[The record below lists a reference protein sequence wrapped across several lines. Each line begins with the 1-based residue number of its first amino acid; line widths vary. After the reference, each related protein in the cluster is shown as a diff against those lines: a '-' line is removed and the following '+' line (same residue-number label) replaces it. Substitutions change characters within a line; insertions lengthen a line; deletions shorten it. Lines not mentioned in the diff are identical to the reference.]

1 MMERRAFL
9 AAGAAFAALPLRA
22 QPLRFSVRGAME
34 QGSLCV
40 GTAEPGA
47 RVSVDGQA
55 VRVSAN
61 GVFTFGF
68 AYDQTKSA
76 LVEAHFADGT
86 VQSRTFTPVIRQYE
100 IQRVSG
106 LPQATV
112 TPPPDILARIH
123 REAAYIYQ
131 TRKRD
136 SDATWFADGFD
147 WPAPGIVSAVYGSQ
161 RIDNGTPMA
170 PHLGVDIAAPA
181 GTPIHAPA
189 DGTVTIADSYFL
201 DGNFTLIDHGQ
212 GVSTCYLH
220 QSDLRVKVGD
230 RVTRGQ
236 SIGLMGQTGRA
247 TGPNLHWALGW
258 FDVKLDPSRSTRTP
272 LPPKLDP
279 QKS

>member
-68 AYDQTKSA
+68 AYDQTKPA

-86 VQSRTFTPVIRQYE
+86 V
-100 IQRVSG
+100 
-106 LPQATV
+106 
-112 TPPPDILARIH
+112 
-123 REAAYIYQ
+123 
-131 TRKRD
+131 
-136 SDATWFADGFD
+136 
-147 WPAPGIVSAVYGSQ
+147 
-161 RIDNGTPMA
+161 
-170 PHLGVDIAAPA
+170 
-181 GTPIHAPA
+181 
-189 DGTVTIADSYFL
+189 TIADAYFL

-220 QSDLRVKVGD
+220 QSELRVKVGD

-236 SIGLMGQTGRA
+236 LIGLMGQTGRA